1 MGEVPVRDSPASHYV
16 LSSGFDL
23 EKPPPRLSGLS
34 VVERHGVRPLILFAT
49 IAAGG
54 GHVATARAM
63 AEAVE
68 RYYPGRFET
77 RVSDYMKEVG
87 VTGLDR
93 RHKDSWRRALRYP
106 VLARSG
112 QRIIDTFPRP
122 AMVAQRRILRG
133 FARAAAADLAVTSPL
148 LVVSNHG
155 LITTGLAEA
164 KRLYGLR
171 APVLTFATE
180 PHDIS
185 AYWAEP
191 RADRIVVPSEGIKQ
205 DLMRFGVPAEKMEVV
220 GYPVRQQFLNAPT
233 REVARERLG
242 LENRFT
248 CVVAFGGEG
257 VGGRQTRLVRTLLDS
272 EIAPQV
278 VAITGRNEALRK
290 ELLKLRVAPGKLRAE
305 GFLED
310 VSVYLAAADVFV
322 GKGGPASVYEALA
335 VGRPVLLTGYAG
347 LNERGVVRFVERR
360 GLGHYVRTREML
372 LDKVRLYASDPSA
385 GEGVAARCR
394 ELSLESKTE
403 HLARYIVR
411 YAGGV
416 G

>member
-1 MGEVPVRDSPASHYV
+1 MSVAERRDAQ
-16 LSSGFDL
+16 
-23 EKPPPRLSGLS
+23 
-34 VVERHGVRPLILFAT
+34 PLILFAT

-63 AEAVE
+63 AEAIE

-77 RVSDYMKEVG
+77 RVSDYMREVG
-87 VTGLDR
+87 VTKLDR

-106 VLARSG
+106 VLARAG
-112 QRIIDTFPRP
+112 QRVIDAFPRP

-133 FARAAAADLAVTSPL
+133 FARAAAADLAGDSPL

-164 KRLYGLR
+164 KKRYGLR
-171 APVLTFATE
+171 VPVLTFATE

-191 RADRIVVPSEGIKQ
+191 RSDRIVVPSEGIRQ
-205 DLMRFGVPAEKMEVV
+205 DLMRFGVPAGKLEVV

-233 REVARERLG
+233 KEEARERLG
-242 LENRFT
+242 LGDRFT

-257 VGGRQTRLVRTLLDS
+257 VGGRQPRLVRALLGS
-272 EIAPQV
+272 GVAPQV
-278 VAITGRNEALRK
+278 VALTGRNEALRK
-290 ELLKLRVAPGKLRAE
+290 ELLGLRVAPDVLRRLRVE

-310 VSVYLAAADVFV
+310 VSGYLAAGDVFV

-360 GLGHYVRTREML
+360 RLGHYVRNRETL
-372 LDKVRLYASDPSA
+372 LDKVELYASDPSY
-385 GEGVAARCR
+385 GREVVSRCR
-394 ELSLESKTE
+394 ELRLESETE
-403 HLARYIVR
+403 LLAHYVVR
-411 YAGGV
+411 YAGGA